1 MEPNAAP
8 NSHAAPRLLFS
19 LLGLAVGL
27 CIATYAPPVYAQD
40 SVDPTGCADDAVVHD
55 DGDDT
60 NGSDEDSVA
69 VGCGAAVQQS
79 EDTSATDTMKQPLFT
94 LDAGND
100 GDVDEYLV
108 QVNCD
113 DSDVGVCAGRM
124 GNQLVEISKT
134 LHDRLQTVGDDVME
148 ADGARTAG
156 PLTEDEMADL
166 TAALMDGDNVRPLA
180 DVAVGLNRL
189 TATGDDIMRA
199 ESMSTNEVMGGV
211 AVGSGAMVK
220 ADGGIA
226 IGDGANVGSDMTTTV
241 ELTMDGMGVLV
252 VGYEESESGGGGDNG
267 IAIGNG
273 ASAMGEGSIAI
284 GNGAMAMEDGQVM
297 IGGHDIGMM
306 ADDVAANMA
315 GVAANTAGVAANTAG
330 VAANTAGVAA
340 NATNIA
346 MNTADIATNKGR
358 LDAHDAQL
366 ANHDARLMA
375 HGETLEEHNER
386 LIDHGQKISENRG
399 MINSNTSMIGN
410 NASRINENRGMIN
423 TNSGKIDNNAERIDE
438 NRGMINSNTSM
449 IGNNAG
455 RINENRGMINANMQM
470 LGTHATMI
478 GNNKTRL
485 DNHATVLMN
494 HDGRLMAH
502 AATLA
507 EHDGRL
513 DAHDQVLAGHAAG
526 INNNAMEIQMLDERV
541 SQVAAASAALSAVPN
556 APDMDEQ
563 FFVGVGVGSHGG
575 ESSVAAG
582 VSGRL
587 GANKNIVVNAGIA
600 NSGSGTSVRAGV
612 GWSF

>member
-55 DGDDT
+55 DGDDM

-315 GVAANTAGVAANTAG
+315 GVAANKTGMEANA
-330 VAANTAGVAA
+330 AGVAA
-340 NATNIA
+340 NA
-346 MNTADIATNKGR
+346 ADIATAERR
-358 LDAHDAQL
+358 LNAHDAQL

-375 HGETLEEHNER
+375 HGETLEDHNER

-399 MINSNTSMIGN
+399 MINNNTSMIGN

>member
-55 DGDDT
+55 DGDNT

-69 VGCGAAVQQS
+69 VGCGAAVQQP

-100 GDVDEYLV
+100 GEVDEYLV
-108 QVNCD
+108 QVNC
-113 DSDVGVCAGRM
+113 STSNVGVCAGRM
-124 GNQLVEISKT
+124 GNQLVAISKA

-148 ADGARTAG
+148 AGGVRTAG
-156 PLTEDEMADL
+156 PLTKAEMDAL
-166 TAALMDGDNVRPLA
+166 TAALMNDDNVRPLA

-189 TATGDDIMRA
+189 TDTGTDISRA
-199 ESMSTNEVMGGV
+199 ASTSTNEITGGV

-226 IGDGANVGSDMTTTV
+226 IGDGANVGSNMTTTV
-241 ELTMDGMGVLV
+241 SLTMDESGLGMVV
-252 VGYEESESGGGGDNG
+252 VGYRESEEGGGGDNG

-297 IGGHDIGMM
+297 IGGHDIGAM
-306 ADDVAANMA
+306 ADGMD
-315 GVAANTAGVAANTAG
+315 
-330 VAANTAGVAA
+330 A
-340 NATNIA
+340 NAAGIA
-346 MNTADIATNKGR
+346 RNSGR
-358 LDAHDAQL
+358 LDSHDAQL
-366 ANHDARLMA
+366 DDHNERLMA
-375 HGETLEEHNER
+375 HGTK
-386 LIDHGQKISENRG
+386 IDENRG
-399 MINSNTSMIGN
+399 MINRNTNMIGN
-410 NASRINENRGMIN
+410 NATRINENRGMIN
-423 TNSGKIDNNAERIDE
+423 TNSGKID
-438 NRGMINSNTSM
+438 
-449 IGNNAG
+449 NNAG

-478 GNNKTRL
+478 GNNKMRL
-485 DNHATVLMN
+485 DNHATVLMS

-513 DAHDQVLAGHAAG
+513 DMHDQVLAGHAAG

>member
-69 VGCGAAVQQS
+69 VGCGAAVQQP
-79 EDTSATDTMKQPLFT
+79 EDTSATDTTKQPLFT

-108 QVNCD
+108 QVNC
-113 DSDVGVCAGRM
+113 SNSNVGVCAGRT
-124 GNQLVEISKT
+124 GNQLVAISKA
-134 LHDRLQTVGDDVME
+134 LHDRLQTVGDDMME
-148 ADGARTAG
+148 ADGVRTAG
-156 PLTEDEMADL
+156 PLTEAEKNAL
-166 TAALMDGDNVRPLA
+166 TAALMNGDNVRPLA

-189 TATGDDIMRA
+189 TDTGMDIMRDA
-199 ESMSTNEVMGGV
+199 SMSTNEITGGV

-226 IGDGANVGSDMTTTV
+226 IGDGANVGSNMTTTV
-241 ELTMDGMGVLV
+241 SLTMDGDLGMVV

-273 ASAMGEGSIAI
+273 ASAMGAGSIAI
-284 GNGAMAMEDGQVM
+284 GNGAKAMEDGQVV
-297 IGGHDIGMM
+297 IGGHDIGAM
-306 ADDVAANMA
+306 ADGMD
-315 GVAANTAGVAANTAG
+315 
-330 VAANTAGVAA
+330 A
-340 NATNIA
+340 NAAGIA
-346 MNTADIATNKGR
+346 RNSGR
-358 LDAHDAQL
+358 LDSHDAQL
-366 ANHDARLMA
+366 DDHNERLMA
-375 HGETLEEHNER
+375 HGTK
-386 LIDHGQKISENRG
+386 IDENRG
-399 MINSNTSMIGN
+399 MINSN
-410 NASRINENRGMIN
+410 
-423 TNSGKIDNNAERIDE
+423 SGKIANNAERIDE

-494 HDGRLMAH
+494 HDQRLVAQ

-507 EHDGRL
+507 EHDSRL

>member
-40 SVDPTGCADDAVVHD
+40 TVEPTRCADDATVHD

-79 EDTSATDTMKQPLFT
+79 EDTSATNTVKQPLFT

-113 DSDVGVCAGRM
+113 DSEVGVCAGRM
-124 GNQLVEISKT
+124 GNQLVAIGKA
-134 LHDRLQTVGDDVME
+134 LHDRLQTVGDDMME
-148 ADGARTAG
+148 ADGVRTAG
-156 PLTEDEMADL
+156 PLTDKEMADL
-166 TAALMDGDNVRPLA
+166 TAALMNDDNVRPLA

-189 TATGDDIMRA
+189 TDTGMDIMRDA
-199 ESMSTNEVMGGV
+199 SMSTNEITGGV

-241 ELTMDGMGVLV
+241 TLTMDGMLV
-252 VGYEESESGGGGDNG
+252 VGYAESETGGGGDNG

-273 ASAMGEGSIAI
+273 ASAMGAGSIAI
-284 GNGAMAMEDGQVM
+284 GNGAKAMEDGQVM
-297 IGGHDIGMM
+297 IGGHDIGAM
-306 ADDVAANMA
+306 ADGMD
-315 GVAANTAGVAANTAG
+315 
-330 VAANTAGVAA
+330 A
-340 NATNIA
+340 NAAGIA
-346 MNTADIATNKGR
+346 RNSGR
-358 LDAHDAQL
+358 LDSHDMQL
-366 ANHDARLMA
+366 DDHNDRLMA
-375 HGETLEEHNER
+375 HGTKIDENRGMINNNTSMIGNNATRINENR
-386 LIDHGQKISENRG
+386 GMINSNSGKIDNNATRINENRG
-399 MINSNTSMIGN
+399 MINSNTSMIG
-410 NASRINENRGMIN
+410 A
-423 TNSGKIDNNAERIDE
+423 
-438 NRGMINSNTSM
+438 
-449 IGNNAG
+449 NAG

-485 DNHATVLMN
+485 DNHATVLMG
-494 HDGRLMAH
+494 HDQRLMAH

>member
-40 SVDPTGCADDAVVHD
+40 SVEPTGCADDAVVHD

-69 VGCGAAVQQS
+69 VGCGAAVQQP
-79 EDTSATDTMKQPLFT
+79 EDTSATDTVKQPLFT

-113 DSDVGVCAGRM
+113 NSNAGVCAGRT
-124 GNQLVEISKT
+124 GNQLVAIGKA
-134 LHDRLQTVGDDVME
+134 LHDRLQTVGDDMVE
-148 ADGARTAG
+148 ADGVRTAG
-156 PLTEDEMADL
+156 PLTKAEMDAL
-166 TAALMDGDNVRPLA
+166 TAALMNEENVRPLA

-189 TATGDDIMRA
+189 TDTGTDIMRSA
-199 ESMSTNEVMGGV
+199 STSTNEVTGGV

-226 IGDGANVGSDMTTTV
+226 IGDGANVGSDMTTEV
-241 ELTMDGMGVLV
+241 SLMMDGMEMVV
-252 VGYEESESGGGGDNG
+252 VGYEEDESGGGGDNG

-273 ASAMGEGSIAI
+273 ASAMGAGSIAI
-284 GNGAMAMEDGQVM
+284 GNGAKAMEDGQVM
-297 IGGHDIGMM
+297 IGGHDIGAM
-306 ADDVAANMA
+306 ANGMD
-315 GVAANTAGVAANTAG
+315 
-330 VAANTAGVAA
+330 A
-340 NATNIA
+340 NAAGIA
-346 MNTADIATNKGR
+346 RNSGR
-358 LDAHDAQL
+358 LDSHDAQL
-366 ANHDARLMA
+366 DDHNERLMA
-375 HGETLEEHNER
+375 HGTK
-386 LIDHGQKISENRG
+386 IDENRG
-399 MINSNTSMIGN
+399 MINSN
-410 NASRINENRGMIN
+410 
-423 TNSGKIDNNAERIDE
+423 SGKIENNATRINE

-513 DAHDQVLAGHAAG
+513 DTHDQVLAGHAAG